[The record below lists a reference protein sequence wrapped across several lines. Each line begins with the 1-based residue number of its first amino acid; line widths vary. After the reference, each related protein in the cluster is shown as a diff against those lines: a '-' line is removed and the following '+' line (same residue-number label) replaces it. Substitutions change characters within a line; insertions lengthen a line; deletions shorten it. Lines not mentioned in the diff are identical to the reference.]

1 MRFKSNEDKIILCKK
16 IAIHPTKEQI
26 ESIER
31 DSFLCKKLY
40 NTYLRQR
47 LEYYN
52 CYGKSMKM
60 SEQRSQIKLLREQN
74 TDYAKVYA
82 KHLHAVCMDLDTDYR
97 NCISKRAKGK
107 KSKLP
112 RYKNK
117 NYFYPL
123 KTPKEYVKIKDNK
136 IKLGFYEF
144 NIDVNEI
151 PKNYGEVWITKVRN
165 KYMLSITYEAEK
177 IENNSNNI
185 LAVDLGIS
193 KFITG
198 INQDGKVIEIINPRY
213 DKYWNKKIDKVRSMR
228 DKKKK
233 GSRRYKKLTE
243 TLNRLYEKRRKQ
255 QEHFI
260 HTITKY
266 LVSHNKEIILGNLSQ
281 EQMVNKSNIKILN
294 RSIKEN
300 WGLGKF
306 KTILTYKAKL
316 HGVNIVYVNE
326 AYTSKTCSYCGEMQD
341 MNLSKRVYGCQC
353 GMEIDRDVNSSINI
367 YNKYKGHKELSYKK
381 INQVITLY
389 FQYGKLVA

>member
-1 MRFKSNEDKIILCKK
+1 VGFKKNEEKFILCKK

-26 ESIER
+26 ECIER
-31 DSFLCKKLY
+31 DSNLCKLLY

-47 LEYYN
+47 IEYYN
-52 CYGKSMKM
+52 CYGKTITM

-74 TDYAKVYA
+74 AEYAKVYA
-82 KHLHAVCMDLDTDYR
+82 KHLHAVCIDLDTDYK
-97 NCISKRAKGK
+97 NCLKKRASGK

-117 NYFYPL
+117 DYFYPL
-123 KTPKEYVKIKDNK
+123 KTPKEYVKINDNK

-144 NIDVNEI
+144 DIDINEI
-151 PKNYGEVWITKVRN
+151 PKSYREVWIIKSRN
-165 KYMLSITYEAEK
+165 KYMLSITYEVEK

-198 INQDGKVIEIINPRY
+198 ISQDGKVIEIINPRY
-213 DKYWNKKIDKVRSMR
+213 DKYWNRKIDKVRSMR

-233 GSRRYKKLTE
+233 GSRRYKKLTK

-260 HTITKY
+260 HAITKY
-266 LVSHNKEIILGNLSQ
+266 LVLNNKEIILGNLSQ
-281 EQMVNKSNIKILN
+281 EQMVKKSEIKTLN

-300 WGLGKF
+300 WGVGKF

-316 HGVNIVYVNE
+316 HGVNIVCIDE
-326 AYTSKTCSYCGEMQD
+326 AYTSKTCSNCGRKQD
-341 MNLSKRVYGCQC
+341 MNLSKRVYKCQC
-353 GMEIDRDVNSSINI
+353 GMELDRDINSSINI
-367 YNKYKGHKELSYKK
+367 FNKYKGNKELNYKG
-381 INQVITLY
+381 ISQVTTLH
-389 FQYGKLVA
+389 FRYGKLVA